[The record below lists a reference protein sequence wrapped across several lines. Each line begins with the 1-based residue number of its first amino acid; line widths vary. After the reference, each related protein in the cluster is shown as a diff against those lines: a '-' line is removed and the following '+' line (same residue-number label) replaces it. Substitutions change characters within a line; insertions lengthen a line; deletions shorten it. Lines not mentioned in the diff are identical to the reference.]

1 MTTAACPLPTA
12 RRTIPG
18 NEPAM
23 PGNDADSTL
32 RAIRHRRGLTLAA
45 VAERAGF
52 TAAHLS
58 MLETGKRKLRRL
70 DHITALA
77 AVLRVPP
84 SELIDEEIL
93 SDGEWA
99 TRGGLP
105 DRGVPGNCDD
115 IATGRHARLADEL
128 TGHISRGDGYAAGE
142 LLKRMTRDRSV
153 NPWLLLD
160 QLTKRQARILRP
172 MPPTAPARRQ
182 ITDASE
188 ADTRHQR
195 GRRGALWL
203 FACFYEPFL
212 ALRGFVTLIYP
223 RPRRQQET

>member
-1 MTTAACPLPTA
+1 
-12 RRTIPG
+12 
-18 NEPAM
+18 M
-23 PGNDADSTL
+23 PGNDAESTL

-45 VAERAGF
+45 VAGRAGF
-52 TAAHLS
+52 STAYLS
-58 MLETGKRKLRRL
+58 MLERGERKLRRL

-84 SELIDEEIL
+84 SELIDEEIA

-105 DRGVPGNCDD
+105 DRGIPGNYDD

-142 LLKRMTRDRSV
+142 MLQRMTRDRSV

-160 QLTKRQARILRP
+160 QLTKRQARIPRP
-172 MPPTAPARRQ
+172 MPPTAPAQRQ
-182 ITDASE
+182 ILNTSGTDA
-188 ADTRHQR
+188 RHQR
-195 GRRGALWL
+195 GRRGALWMI
-203 FACFYEPFL
+203 P
-212 ALRGFVTLIYP
+212 
-223 RPRRQQET
+223 PRRRMNGTHVHGNSTHQRPEAKRWQTTITARSANTR

>member
-1 MTTAACPLPTA
+1 
-12 RRTIPG
+12 
-18 NEPAM
+18 M

-32 RAIRHRRGLTLAA
+32 RAIRRRRGLTMAA
-45 VAERAGF
+45 VAERSGLSQSF
-52 TAAHLS
+52 LS
-58 MLETGKRKLRRL
+58 MLERGERKLRRL

-84 SELIDEEIL
+84 SELAGEEIL

-128 TGHISRGDGYAAGE
+128 TGYMSRGDGYAAGE

-160 QLTKRQARILRP
+160 QIAKRQARIPRP
-172 MPPTAPARRQ
+172 TPPAAPARRQ
-182 ITDASE
+182 ITDASA
-188 ADTRHQR
+188 ADTRHRR
-195 GRRGALWL
+195 GRRGALWMIPASL
-203 FACFYEPFL
+203 SMVSMTSIS
-212 ALRGFVTLIYP
+212 RSG
-223 RPRRQQET
+223 R